1 MDYNL
6 IIHKSHTKL
15 YLIKIIQL
23 LSLPIKYNSLTKEA
37 LLEEIDTWIFLN
49 IDIEF
54 NDNLLELTN
63 MADFCEFLATPTEK
77 NTDYKTIKDKQLL
90 MLKARKVLCYVNNG
104 QSLERSF
111 YKNRSEI
118 TSDALLLAEQGTEI
132 PSCRRAVYKFNSIL
146 PPKDQI
152 EIKAKKYTLEEM
164 TFKLKEK
171 RAKEPIFKKRVGN
184 YKLDFS

>member
-6 IIHKSHTKL
+6 IIHKSHTKN
-15 YLIKIIQL
+15 YLIKTIQL
-23 LSLPIKYNSLTKEA
+23 LSLPIKYNSLTKEK

-63 MADFCEFLATPTEK
+63 MADLCDFLATPTEK

-104 QSLERSF
+104 QCLTRSF
-111 YKNRSEI
+111 YKLRSEVI
-118 TSDALLLAEQGTEI
+118 SDGLLLANQGAEI
-132 PSCRRAVYKFNSIL
+132 PSCRRAVYKLNTTL
-146 PPKDQI
+146 PPKDHI
-152 EIKAKKYTLEEM
+152 ELQLNKYSMEEM

-171 RAKEPIFKKRVGN
+171 RAKEPIFKKKKGKFN
-184 YKLDFS
+184 LDFS

>member
-6 IIHKSHTKL
+6 IIHKSHTKN

-23 LSLPIKYNSLTKEA
+23 LNLPIKYNTLTKEK

-90 MLKARKVLCYVNNG
+90 MLKARKVLCFVNNG
-104 QSLERSF
+104 QSLDRSF
-111 YKNRSEI
+111 YKNRSEVI
-118 TSDALLLAEQGTEI
+118 SDGLLLSQQGAEI
-132 PSCRRAVYKFNSIL
+132 PSCRRAVYKLNSIL
-146 PPKDQI
+146 PPKDHI
-152 EIKAKKYTLEEM
+152 ELILQKYTMEEM

-171 RAKEPIFKKRVGN
+171 RAKQPIFSKAEGS